1 MFILSSSAE
10 SSKPFTVEVGGR
22 GRLRVSQGKLFS
34 LQAQGSIASL
44 RTPHHHSHVHLSWP
58 GAPGNQ
64 ASCYH
69 TDVKRKV
76 VCMKDSGV
84 KKIIKINRKQ
94 SLLAVLKS
102 QAHLKLPPSPAAIAH
117 AATTASLGWSHSHCD
132 STFLRSSWPC
142 HIPSGGFVVL
152 LSILM
157 WQCSGFKR
165 LVQSMLLRWTQ
176 TLC

>member
-84 KKIIKINRKQ
+84 KKIIKTTESRVCWLSSRARLVWSSLHPQ
-94 SLLAVLKS
+94 RPLLMRPPQQALADHTATVTAPSSGLPDPVTSLL
-102 QAHLKLPPSPAAIAH
+102 
-117 AATTASLGWSHSHCD
+117 
-132 STFLRSSWPC
+132 
-142 HIPSGGFVVL
+142 VVL
-152 LSILM
+152 LYS
-157 WQCSGFKR
+157 
-165 LVQSMLLRWTQ
+165 
-176 TLC
+176 